1 MHSRITPVFTLLVIV
16 ATTTFPL
23 TAAQAADDD
32 RFGISLGVFITERD
46 SKTQVDG
53 ENPGSGTPI
62 DLESDLGLDK
72 SDSVFR
78 VDGYFRFNEKHR
90 LDFSVFDL
98 SRTSVKQID
107 RDIEWDGETYPIDT
121 DVSALF
127 DLNIYK
133 LAYTWSF
140 LLRDKGYLGV
150 TGGLYIADIGT
161 TLAAESIGQVSG
173 AGVTAPLPVIGLRG
187 EYYLSDKWSLRGSA
201 EFFAIEYGDYSGSLY
216 DVFAGV
222 DYQLFEN
229 MALGVGLNSV
239 KLNVGVEKSGF
250 NGDVDWRYDGG
261 LVFVKF
267 RF

>member
-1 MHSRITPVFTLLVIV
+1 MNIRLAPLFTALVTMGTITLPYADAL
-16 ATTTFPL
+16 
-23 TAAQAADDD
+23 AAGSD
-32 RFGISLGVFITERD
+32 RFGISLAVFITERD
-46 SKTQVDG
+46 SKTRIDG

-78 VDGYFRFNEKHR
+78 VDGYFKFNEKHR

-98 SRTSVKQID
+98 SRTAFKQID
-107 RDIEWDGETYPIDT
+107 RDIEWDGEIYPIDT
-121 DVSALF
+121 DISALF

-140 LLRDKGYLGV
+140 LQRDSGYLGV

-173 AGVTAPLPVIGLRG
+173 AGVTAPLPVVGMRG
-187 EYYLSDKWSLRGSA
+187 EYYFSDKWSFRGSA
-201 EFFAIEYGDYSGSLY
+201 EIFAVDYGDYSGSLY
-216 DVFAGV
+216 DIYAGI

-229 MALGVGLNSV
+229 MALGLGLNSV
-239 KLNVGVEKSGF
+239 KLNVGVEKAGF
-250 NGDVDWRYDGG
+250 NGDVDWRYDGA
-261 LVFVKF
+261 LAFIKLNF
-267 RF
+267 